1 MSSGSN
7 RLLCKNKIVCLFI
20 VKEVETGFANITGL
34 VSGERESPP
43 SPSPPFTLP
52 LKRQWQTCDKLKGS
66 PDWAVSYK
74 ALGLG
79 EIKREF
85 SMRQLQKGE
94 LDQTLTRSSLF
105 RLSLNDTD
113 VTLAEDLKG
122 IYYRYKQHL
131 EPLSEP

>member
-1 MSSGSN
+1 
-7 RLLCKNKIVCLFI
+7 
-20 VKEVETGFANITGL
+20 
-34 VSGERESPP
+34 
-43 SPSPPFTLP
+43 
-52 LKRQWQTCDKLKGS
+52 
-66 PDWAVSYK
+66 
-74 ALGLG
+74 
-79 EIKREF
+79 
-85 SMRQLQKGE
+85 MRQLQKGE